1 MLKWAIILA
10 IVGVLFGAVGFT
22 GIGHGFESIAK
33 ILFVLFLIGAI
44 ATFLIGS
51 FVVKKVI

>member
-22 GIGHGFESIAK
+22 GIGAGFEGIAK
-33 ILFVLFLIGAI
+33 ILFILFLIGAVI
-44 ATFLIGS
+44 TFLVGS
-51 FVVKKVI
+51 FVVKKVV